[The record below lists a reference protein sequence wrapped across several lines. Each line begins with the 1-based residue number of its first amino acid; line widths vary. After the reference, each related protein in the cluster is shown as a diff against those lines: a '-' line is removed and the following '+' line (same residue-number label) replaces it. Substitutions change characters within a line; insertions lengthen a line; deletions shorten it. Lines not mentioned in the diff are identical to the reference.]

1 MPHFMNLAQPDQI
14 LGMGN
19 DSSLARTVADQKCP
33 DQIGLVWWWRQ
44 ETSSKSFN
52 IIVLKTHF

>member
-1 MPHFMNLAQPDQI
+1 MNLAQPDQI

-52 IIVLKTHF
+52 IIVLKIHF